1 MELMPNCV
9 DNAIKNLT
17 NEPAMSIGTLIKD
30 AIYLKFGSISYKAE
44 KRRLYEKYGLI
55 ELEAR
60 LKLCI
65 EQIPSEK
72 LIEPDYQTIML
83 ALDNVDSCI
92 NSEELR
98 NLFANLIARSCHSDY
113 KELIHPSF
121 SETLKQMSPYDA
133 KILKYYV
140 SNKPERLITY
150 TYFNNSENDFYNK
163 VPYTFDTYPNQ
174 HEARYISFSLS
185 SLMRLGI
192 LAFDDDALVH
202 PADDSPFKNSDFYK
216 QCEEERIKTGKYLH
230 SEIVGKICG
239 LTPFGTAL
247 IQACL
252 D

>member
-30 AIYLKFGSISYKAE
+30 AIYL
-44 KRRLYEKYGLI
+44 
-55 ELEAR
+55 
-60 LKLCI
+60 
-65 EQIPSEK
+65 
-72 LIEPDYQTIML
+72 
-83 ALDNVDSCI
+83 
-92 NSEELR
+92 
-98 NLFANLIARSCHSDY
+98 
-113 KELIHPSF
+113 
-121 SETLKQMSPYDA
+121 
-133 KILKYYV
+133 
-140 SNKPERLITY
+140 
-150 TYFNNSENDFYNK
+150 NNSENDFYNK

-174 HEARYISFSLS
+174 HEARYVSFSLS